1 MLHKTRR
8 KHCTVIVHSCPPL
21 KSFNPTS
28 LTNFLR
34 LTSPSHAQQSPSN
47 PVTTREEAQPPN
59 PYLAPNSPPS
69 ASRLLPSDCSST
81 APAYKSRLS
90 CGYLLL
96 ASSIDSNSSFN
107 EVSCLRRSQS
117 SKSAPNV
124 FQSPHPASRRSHP
137 KRNGV

>member
-1 MLHKTRR
+1 LYCNSTFLPAPQKLQPNVSY
-8 KHCTVIVHSCPPL
+8 CS
-21 KSFNPTS
+21 
-28 LTNFLR
+28 NFLR

-47 PVTTREEAQPPN
+47 PVTTREEAQLPN

-90 CGYLLL
+90 CGSLLL